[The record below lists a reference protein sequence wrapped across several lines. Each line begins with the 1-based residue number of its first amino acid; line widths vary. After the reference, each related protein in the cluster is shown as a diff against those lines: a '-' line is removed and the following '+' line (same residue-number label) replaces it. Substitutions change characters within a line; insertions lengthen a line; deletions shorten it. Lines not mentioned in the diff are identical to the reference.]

1 MTASGPAEHLGY
13 ARATTSE
20 RWWAFFVALGLLGSA
35 FVAFQHAQKLWP
47 AYEAFLPTIFAA
59 AFVAMLVTAA
69 IMRNQY
75 RGTHFAPFAFLSA
88 TYATSA
94 AVLVA
99 YIVLLPHAFS
109 ANAFGTGPQ
118 TSAWLWVEWHGTF
131 VLSLGIYALSERY
144 FAYRPVDTQLAA
156 RLVRGYV
163 VFVIAVTEAIVI
175 TTIVFHDRLAALVAP
190 HGGYT
195 TLFHVIAH
203 LLLALSAIVFVALI
217 LRSGARDTI
226 HLWLAVVVI
235 ALVIEIYMSADLS
248 RNMFSVGWYMG
259 VLAALVWQGL
269 LLAAQLQHANEQME
283 AYGNQARTL
292 IEETLR
298 DALTGLY
305 NRRGFDDRFEEALEQ
320 CSTSQQPIGLIA
332 LDLDYFKSF
341 NDHYGHIAGDEALR
355 RIGDAISSVAN
366 RNEDTCC
373 RIGGEE
379 FAIVLPFTDE
389 PGALTVAERVR
400 AAVLRLK
407 IPHSPNAPT
416 PMMTVS
422 IGVAV
427 NDGRSKTSAK
437 QLYES
442 ADQALYKAKRLGRN
456 RISTASAG
464 GELAEL
470 PAPSAQAQAG

>member
-1 MTASGPAEHLGY
+1 MIV
-13 ARATTSE
+13 TS
-20 RWWAFFVALGLLGSA
+20 
-35 FVAFQHAQKLWP
+35 
-47 AYEAFLPTIFAA
+47 
-59 AFVAMLVTAA
+59 A
-69 IMRNQY
+69 ILRNQY
-75 RGTHFAPFAFLSA
+75 RGSHFAPFAFLST

-94 AVLVA
+94 AVLIP
-99 YIVLLPHAFS
+99 YIVLYPRAFS
-109 ANAFGTGPQ
+109 ANSFGTGIQ
-118 TSAWLWVEWHGTF
+118 TAPWLWIEWHAAF
-131 VLSLGIYALSERY
+131 IVSLGVYVIADRF
-144 FAYRPVDTQLAA
+144 FAVRPVDTQLAA

-163 VFVIAVTEAIVI
+163 VLVIAVAEAAVI
-175 TTIVFHDRLAALVAP
+175 TTIVFHDRLPALELVR
-190 HGGYT
+190 GGNT
-195 TLFHVIAH
+195 QLFHVLIQ
-203 LLLALSAIVFVALI
+203 LLLGTCVVVFIALL

-235 ALVIEIYMSADLS
+235 ALIVEIWLSADAG
-248 RNMFSVGWYMG
+248 RHTFSVGWYTA
-259 VLAALVWQGL
+259 VLAALTWQAL

-320 CSTSQQPIGLIA
+320 CRTTLQPIGLIA

-341 NDHYGHIAGDEALR
+341 NDHYGHLAGDEALR
-355 RIGDAISSVAN
+355 RIGAALSSVAN

-400 AAVLRLK
+400 AAVMRLK
-407 IPHSPNAPT
+407 IPHAPT
-416 PMMTVS
+416 APIPTMTVS

-427 NDGRSKTSAK
+427 SDGRARSSTKE
-437 QLYES
+437 LYEA

-456 RISTASAG
+456 RISTAGSGADI
-464 GELAEL
+464 EE
-470 PAPSAQAQAG
+470 APSAQAG

>member
-1 MTASGPAEHLGY
+1 MTASGPTEHLGY

-20 RWWAFFVALGLLGSA
+20 RWWALCVALGLFGSA
-35 FVAFQHAQKLWP
+35 LLAFQYAQKLWP
-47 AYEAFLPTIFAA
+47 PYEAFLPTIFAA
-59 AFVAMLVTAA
+59 AFVAMLVTSA
-69 IMRNQY
+69 ILRNQY
-75 RGTHFAPFAFLSA
+75 RGSHFAPFAFLST
-88 TYATSA
+88 TYATAA
-94 AVLVA
+94 AVLIP

-109 ANAFGTGPQ
+109 ANAFGTGLQ
-118 TSAWLWVEWHGTF
+118 TAPWLWVEWHATF
-131 VLSLGIYALSERY
+131 IISLTIYALAERY
-144 FAYRPVDTQLAA
+144 FASRPVDTQLAA

-163 VFVIAVTEAIVI
+163 IFVIAVTEAVVI
-175 TTIVFHDRLAALVAP
+175 TTIVFHDRLPALVAP

-195 TLFHVIAH
+195 TLFHILAQ
-203 LLLALSAIVFVALI
+203 LLLALCAIVFVTLI

-226 HLWLAVVVI
+226 HLWLLVVVI
-235 ALVIEIYMSADLS
+235 ALAIEIYLSAELS
-248 RNMFSVGWYMG
+248 RHAFSVGWYMG

-269 LLAAQLQHANEQME
+269 LLATQLQHANEQME

-305 NRRGFDDRFEEALEQ
+305 NRRGFDDRFEDALEQ
-320 CSTSQQPIGLIA
+320 CHTSLQPLGLIA

-355 RIGDAISSVAN
+355 RIGDAIASVAN

-407 IPHSPNAPT
+407 IPHAPSAPNPT
-416 PMMTVS
+416 MTVS

-427 NDGRSKTSAK
+427 SDGRSKTSAK

-456 RISTASAG
+456 RIATANMVV
-464 GELAEL
+464 EVEDL
-470 PAPSAQAQAG
+470 PSLPSAQAG